1 MVNQIFANLP
11 VKDLKK
17 SMVFFTKLGFKF
29 DKTFTDKNAAC
40 LILGKNIYAMLIT
53 HKLFSTFTKK
63 KISDA
68 KKQTEVLLALQV
80 GSKKEVDSII
90 KKARSAGGKGYVPPM
105 DYGWMYSNNFIDLD
119 GHQWEV
125 FFMNKKKMP
134 KK

>member
-1 MVNQIFANLP
+1 MATQIFTNLP
-11 VKDLKK
+11 VKNLKK
-17 SMVFFTKLGFKF
+17 SMGFFTKLGFKF
-29 DKTFTDKNAAC
+29 DAQFTDKNAAC

-53 HKLFSTFTKK
+53 HNMFKKFTKK

-80 GSKKEVDSII
+80 KSKQEVNSLI
-90 KKARSAGGKGYVPPM
+90 KKARNAGGKGYLPPT
-105 DYGWMYSNNFIDLD
+105 DYGWMYGNNFIDPD

-125 FFMNKKKMP
+125 FFMDPKKMP

>member
-1 MVNQIFANLP
+1 MATQIFANLP
-11 VKDLKK
+11 VRDLKK
-17 SMVFFTKLGFKF
+17 SMLFFTKLGFKF

-53 HKLFSTFTKK
+53 HKLFKTFTKK

-80 GSKKEVDSII
+80 KSKKEVDSLI
-90 KKARSAGGKGYVPPM
+90 KKARSAGGKAYLPPT
-105 DYGWMYSNNFIDLD
+105 DYGWMYANNFIDPD

-125 FFMNKKKMP
+125 FFMDPKKMP